1 MSTVT
6 TFNPTITPITNFEG
20 QIIVGQ
26 WVTCSL
32 YGLGLGVI
40 YAIDDNVNRGMV
52 TCTKGAVTTMRDGG
66 NVFVAFL
73 TGRKST
79 LSEVLLRK
87 GIQFALVDKGL
98 ASQDT
103 IDSLV
108 TQSQE
113 LDAKLAADKALSEK
127 MYKEEVSALRS
138 DASLSYLVKFD
149 ERYPSASKVAKNLR
163 AELKIAFKGI
173 KFKVTASGRR
183 ATVTWTDGASQQQV
197 RQLLDRYIT
206 DRLDESQQQRIHTFT
221 PFNEVY
227 GSVDSINFDRN
238 YSDEMVEQAL
248 SIVCD
253 EHQTATYSVE
263 QYRDGRLFNVRFD
276 DCQAYS
282 VYHLVKFHLI
292 NHAVI

>member
-6 TFNPTITPITNFEG
+6 TLNPAITPISDFKG

-40 YAIDDNVNRGMV
+40 YALDDSVNRGKV
-52 TCTKGAVTTMRDGG
+52 THTTGAVTTMREGG

-73 TGRKST
+73 TGRKAT

-98 ASQDT
+98 ASKAT

-113 LDAKLAADKALSEK
+113 LDAKLAADKALADK
-127 MYKEEVSALRS
+127 LYKEEVIALRS
-138 DASLSYLVKFD
+138 DASLSHLVQFE

-163 AELKIAFKGI
+163 TELKAAFKSI

-183 ATVTWTDGASQQQV
+183 ATVSWIDGVSQYQV
-197 RQLLDRYIT
+197 RQLLERYIT
-206 DRLDESQQQRIHTFT
+206 EHLDESQQERVHRFT
-221 PFNEVY
+221 PFNEVF
-227 GSVDSINFDRN
+227 GSVDSINLDRQ
-238 YSDEMVEQAL
+238 YSDEMVKSAL
-248 SIVCD
+248 NVVCE
-253 EHQTATYSVE
+253 EHQTATYSLAD
-263 QYRDGRLFNVRFD
+263 YREGRLFHARFD

-282 VYHLVKFHLI
+282 VYQLVRFHLI
-292 NHAVI
+292 HNSVI